1 MVCFSKPND
10 VDIQRDGKPGETVLW
25 ASGYLHI
32 WEVCPTDEQTSY
44 PWKNRYLEGKYSI
57 VPIMSCVKCFPFR
70 WQGSGGH
77 KVCSRQIL
85 WGVWEPTQRW
95 EDGSVMGWQEGDP
108 EACSFPAVCGPWLD
122 FDFPVELFGI
132 FLGTIWSKLS
142 AALGASRRGLGQDAG
157 LSNPPDTLLQLN
169 RALKRPWW
177 GEGHGVP

>member
-1 MVCFSKPND
+1 MMLTYKVMGSLGRQSPGLQATCTSGKFVPVMSRQATHEKI
-10 VDIQRDGKPGETVLW
+10 DIWRENKRAW
-25 ASGYLHI
+25 
-32 WEVCPTDEQTSY
+32 
-44 PWKNRYLEGKYSI
+44 KYSI
-57 VPIMSCVKCFPFR
+57 VPIMSCVKCFPFW
-70 WQGSGGH
+70 WQGNGGH

-95 EDGSVMGWQEGDP
+95 EDGSVMGGQEGDP
-108 EACSFPAVCGPWLD
+108 EVCSFPAVCGPWLD
-122 FDFPVELFGI
+122 FDFPVELFSI

-169 RALKRPWW
+169 HALKRPWW